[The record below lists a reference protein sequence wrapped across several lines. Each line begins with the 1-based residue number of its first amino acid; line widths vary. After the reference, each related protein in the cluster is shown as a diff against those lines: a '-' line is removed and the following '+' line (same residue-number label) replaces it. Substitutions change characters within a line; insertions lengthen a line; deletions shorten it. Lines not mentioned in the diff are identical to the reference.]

1 MVAQADL
8 AELLAVIPQVIV
20 FRGLVAFMVALVAL
34 VLLGLLAQEQEQF
47 VLFGLVLLALHGLS
61 HLRILATYEC
71 AGSYCYCC
79 WG

>member
-8 AELLAVIPQVIV
+8 AELLAVILQAMPFRVLVV
-20 FRGLVAFMVALVAL
+20 FMAARVVL
-34 VLLGLLAQEQEQF
+34 VLLGLIAQEQEQF
-47 VLFGLVLLALHGLS
+47 ASFGLVLQEQLGLS

-79 WG
+79 LG